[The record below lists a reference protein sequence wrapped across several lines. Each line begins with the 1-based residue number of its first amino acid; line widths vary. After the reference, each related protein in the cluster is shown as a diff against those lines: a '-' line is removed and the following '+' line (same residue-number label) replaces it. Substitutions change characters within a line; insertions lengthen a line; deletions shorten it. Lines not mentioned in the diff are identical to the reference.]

1 MVPIPAL
8 PVWRFP
14 FPSPPV
20 TSLSPDIPL
29 SAFSPIDN
37 PASNP
42 SSTESSPAKPLT
54 PSCLSRE
61 HFQDDYPDEG
71 LSPTASYYGSFSSG
85 ASRPT
90 TPDGQEGKERWM
102 RSSPDSIRT
111 IDDDTRLYPRL
122 ERSTSS
128 MSSDSK
134 ETIRPSKEKDMLE
147 GSVLDGETTPKAT
160 KGWATN

>member
-1 MVPIPAL
+1 VPIPAL

-54 PSCLSRE
+54 PSSLSRE

-90 TPDGQEGKERWM
+90 TPHSYEGEEKWNN
-102 RSSPDSIRT
+102 SPDSIRT
-111 IDDDTRLYPRL
+111 IDDETKLYPRL

-134 ETIRPSKEKDMLE
+134 ETIRPSKEKDMMGGLA
-147 GSVLDGETTPKAT
+147 VDGETTPKAT